1 MHGGTVEATSAGI
14 GKGSRFVVRLP
25 VKDRAQ
31 SRDSAPAIDE
41 RPRESVWERVLVADD
56 NTDAADSLAVLLRAM
71 GSDVRVARDGL
82 EAIDIANA
90 FRPEIVFMDIDMP
103 RLNGLDAARSI
114 RAQPWAATV
123 VICALT
129 GFGQDTDRA
138 RSAAAGIDYHFVKPV
153 DTRALHSIMLR

>member
-1 MHGGTVEATSAGI
+1 
-14 GKGSRFVVRLP
+14 
-25 VKDRAQ
+25 
-31 SRDSAPAIDE
+31 
-41 RPRESVWERVLVADD
+41 
-56 NTDAADSLAVLLRAM
+56 M

-114 RAQPWAATV
+114 RAQPWAVTV

-153 DTRALHSIMLR
+153 DTRALHSIMVR